1 MAVHRRRG
9 GVRVRDQDD
18 RVPAGLVHVIQ
29 QIAHVQAG
37 CRIVEDPRADV
48 VAAADEVAPPAGVRH
63 RNAGTSSDV
72 FATGRVFVTGRVFT
86 TGRVTTGRFLAAG
99 RVSVD
104 GPAVAAEHGVQ
115 RVQLVVAEVLGER
128 SAVDPPGRAGQR
140 EQGQIAAHRVGKL
153 GDGCGR
159 DDGALAVTG

>member
-63 RNAGTSSDV
+63 RNDGTSSDGFPAEHV

-99 RVSVD
+99 RVSGD
-104 GPAVAAEHGVQ
+104 GPAA
-115 RVQLVVAEVLGER
+115 
-128 SAVDPPGRAGQR
+128 PP
-140 EQGQIAAHRVGKL
+140 E
-153 GDGCGR
+153 
-159 DDGALAVTG
+159 